1 MVSKQRNSKS
11 GSSKKRLVELKH
23 ARVDTS
29 VRSRN
34 PSKKPQSNLPTRNFS
49 KVSKLTHEQRLERG
63 ERVLADMLHD
73 PSLSFTATARKHKV
87 DRRWLLKHLSWKF
100 RKDSSGRIRAKVR
113 KSRHKTLYKPTATPG
128 VSVPVVTKN
137 KGERQQLGRW
147 MAALNAAG
155 HNDWSKMRK
164 FPKGQ
169 RIGDVLLETDPK
181 DVQAILRAMAE
192 EDSPFEGLYR
202 TTARPS

>member
-11 GSSKKRLVELKH
+11 GSSKKRLAGLKH

-34 PSKKPQSNLPTRNFS
+34 RSKNPQSNLPTRNFS
-49 KVSKLTHEQRLERG
+49 KLRKLTREQRLERG
-63 ERVLADMLHD
+63 ERVLATMLHD

-87 DRRWLLKHLSWKF
+87 DPRWVLKHLGWKF

-113 KSRHKTLYKPTATPG
+113 NSRYKTLYKPTSTPG

-137 KGERQQLGRW
+137 KGERQQLGQW
-147 MAALNAAG
+147 MAALNAARSN
-155 HNDWSKMRK
+155 HWSRMAR

-169 RIGDVLLETDPK
+169 YIGGVLLETDPK
-181 DVQAILRAMAE
+181 EVQEILLALAE
-192 EDSPFEGLYR
+192 QESPFEGLYR
-202 TTARPS
+202 TIVRRR